1 MANRMRSF
9 YNKGTLNFYD
19 DQNNS
24 GFKTGMWADCTQLG
38 ILCDPS
44 AGYIYFEDF
53 IGHTALPTSSGS
65 AGGWKAS
72 GDATYGIASAAG
84 TLGGYVEFT
93 TATGSNNEL
102 YLQLGTLGTE
112 TYIEYT
118 KNSGLKSWVEFKLNY
133 PSITNAA
140 NTFIGLAGEGSA
152 AANFI
157 ADSGADYADKDL
169 VGFVIWEA
177 DPDAI
182 DVNYQITGSAFADG
196 GLAGVPVAATDVRLG
211 ISFDGLET
219 VSFWKDGAVVQTV
232 DVDTVTF
239 PTGEELSP
247 IIALKNGAGDA
258 AITVDYI
265 KMVVER

>member
-1 MANRMRSF
+1 MGLRS
-9 YNKGTLNFYD
+9 YWKNGILNFLKSD
-19 DQNNS
+19 S
-24 GFKTGMWADCTQLG
+24 TTFKNGMWADCPHLAMV
-38 ILCDPS
+38 DPS
-44 AGYIYFEDF
+44 VAYMFMEDF

-72 GDATYGIASAAG
+72 GDATYGIAAAAG
-84 TLGGYVEFT
+84 TTGGKVEFT

-102 YLQLGTLGTE
+102 YIQLGTLGTE
-112 TYIEYT
+112 TYIEYV
-118 KNSGLKSWVEFKLNY
+118 KSSGKKSWVEFAVAY

-157 ADSGADYADKDL
+157 NDNGADYADKDL

-182 DVNYQITGSAFADG
+182 DVNYQITGSGFADG
-196 GLAGVPVAATDVRLG
+196 GLSGVPVAGTQLRLG
-211 ISFDGLET
+211 IYFDGAET
-219 VSFWKDGAVVQTV
+219 VTFYHNDVAVQTV
-232 DVDTVTF
+232 DLDTATF

-258 AITVDYI
+258 AITVDWV